1 MTNSKNRAFM
11 ATCAVAIAAL
21 AAPAPAL
28 AQDLPD
34 ANDLI
39 ASYVAAIGGADRYDG
54 QSSITRGTFSMPAMG
69 IQGDF
74 VLVQRYPNQ
83 MRMDVSLPGLG
94 EIQSG
99 FTGEVGW
106 SLNPMLGAQ
115 LMEGAELAQMR
126 EQASVAAS
134 LRDPSVVPGRETVE
148 QAEFEGEVC
157 WRVKLTWASG
167 RESHDCYSV
176 DTGLLVASESVQ
188 ASAMGN
194 VSSVSIFRDYREFDG
209 RRMPTRM
216 IQRAQGQEQVMVI
229 ENVEYGEVPDERIA
243 PPQQIRALI
252 GG

>member
-1 MTNSKNRAFM
+1 MTNSTKRAFL
-11 ATCAVAIAAL
+11 ATCAVAIAAI
-21 AAPAPAL
+21 ASPAPTL

-34 ANDLI
+34 ADDLI
-39 ASYVAAIGGADRYDG
+39 AAYVAAIGGAERFAG
-54 QSSITRGTFSMPAMG
+54 QSSISHGTFSMPAMG

-83 MRMDVSLPGLG
+83 MRMDISLAGLG

-106 SLNPMLGAQ
+106 SLNPMMGAQ
-115 LMEGAELAQMR
+115 IMEGAELSQMR

-148 QAEFEGEVC
+148 QAEYEGEAC
-157 WRVKLTWASG
+157 WKVKLTWASG

-176 DTGLLVASESVQ
+176 ETNLLVASEAVQ
-188 ASAMGN
+188 ASPMGD
-194 VSSVSIFRDYREFDG
+194 VPSVSVFRDYREFDG
-209 RRMPTRM
+209 RLMPTRM
-216 IQRAQGQEQVMVI
+216 IQRAAGQEQIMII
-229 ENVEYGEVPDERIA
+229 ESVEYVDVSDERIA
-243 PPQQIRALI
+243 PPQQIQALI